1 MTYRSRSLTDWL
13 LLRAW
18 IEPDHDD
25 DQQLRVAVRSQ
36 AGASGARGDPD
47 VEQAFVDPDGA
58 AAFVRTWLQQLV
70 RRWEAGERFPPER
83 DDWGDERDEIS
94 DAGDAAPDER
104 H

>member
-18 IEPDHDD
+18 IEPDHD
-25 DQQLRVAVRSQ
+25 QQLRVAVRSR

-47 VEQAFVDPDGA
+47 VEQAFADADGA

-70 RRWEAGERFPPER
+70 RRWEAGERFPPES
-83 DDWGDERDEIS
+83 DDWEGERDEVS
-94 DAGDAAPDER
+94 EQDYAAQDER

>member
-18 IEPDHDD
+18 IEPDHDH

-36 AGASGARGDPD
+36 AGASGARGDQD
-47 VEQAFVDPDGA
+47 VEQAFADPDGA

-70 RRWEAGERFPPER
+70 RRWEAGERFPPDR
-83 DDWGDERDEIS
+83 DDWGGEADEIREP
-94 DAGDAAPDER
+94 GDVELDQR